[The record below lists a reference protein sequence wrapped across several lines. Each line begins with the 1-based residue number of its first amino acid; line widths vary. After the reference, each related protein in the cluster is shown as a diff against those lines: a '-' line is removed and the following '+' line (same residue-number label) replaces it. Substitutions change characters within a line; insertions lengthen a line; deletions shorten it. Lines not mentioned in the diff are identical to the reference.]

1 MKNTNHHIHV
11 TANTTIL
18 LLSLGAI
25 AILGGCRQK
34 AVIQEQRI
42 SLAPTSQQTSP
53 FDVAMEFLNNLDQ
66 YHPAEVRAQI
76 TTNMQDWSRKEQA
89 SVDWFADP
97 MFSRLPSDVKEMFG
111 DDRLSASA
119 FEPFDTIEL
128 QQAVWSRDVARKVSK
143 NDVFEPHIVR
153 ALEEQVK
160 DGTIAAGHQDDL
172 KLAYRLFDWTIRN
185 IQLDPEFDDIDLIG
199 DERARERR
207 TRDTPS
213 FRYLPWQN
221 LLYGHGDWLERH
233 RVFALMARQ
242 VGINVVLLEA
252 DRGEEEPRQP
262 WVSAVLVDK
271 ELYLFDTKL
280 GLPLPGQG
288 RAVFSKLTD
297 YVAHPEL
304 VDALSRDTERYRI
317 VKSDLNNLVAAIDAT
332 PAALS
337 QRFKQIE
344 TKLSGDRKMV
354 LAVAPQTLSRS
365 LRACK
370 HVNDVEISL
379 IPYRAYQFS
388 QLLGRAI
395 QAVREDAND
404 QIDKLGVD
412 VAQLTALTNKQSRE
426 GMPFEDRGPIMRG
439 RLLHLRG
446 FDRGEFDNPGAK
458 KLYMNSR
465 MSKKD
470 LQRFNIPME
479 KMPKDSPMIR
489 NLPKDPVEARL
500 VFQKNIE
507 QARQMAILAKDL
519 ATYWLGAIAFD
530 SNEFKVATDFFKL
543 NVENEES
550 EWQQS
555 ASYNLARAYEA
566 MGTLNKDQALIEKAI
581 ELYEGDKDSPQRVG
595 NLMRAERLEQGS

>member
-1 MKNTNHHIHV
+1 MKNTNHYARTTV
-11 TANTTIL
+11 TTKL
-18 LLSLGAI
+18 LLSWLAAL

-53 FDVAMEFLNNLDQ
+53 FDVAMEFLNTLDQ

-97 MFSRLPSDVKEMFG
+97 MFSRLPPDVKEMFG

-128 QQAVWSRDVARKVSK
+128 QQAIWLRDVARMVSK
-143 NDVFEPHIVR
+143 YDVFEPHIVG
-153 ALEEQVK
+153 ALEQQVK
-160 DGTIAAGHQDDL
+160 DGTIASGHQDDL

-185 IQLDPEFDDIDLIG
+185 IQLDPEFEDIDLVG
-199 DERARERR
+199 NKRERERR
-207 TRDTPS
+207 TRDTLS

-233 RVFALMARQ
+233 RVFALLARQ

-252 DRGEEEPRQP
+252 DRGEAEPRQP
-262 WVSAVLVDK
+262 WASAVLIDK

-304 VDALSRDTERYRI
+304 VDALSSDEERYR
-317 VKSDLNNLVAAIDAT
+317 VVQSDLKKLVAAIDAT

-354 LAVAPQTLSRS
+354 LAVAPQTLSRN

-370 HVNDVEISL
+370 YVNDVEISL
-379 IPYRAYQFS
+379 LPYRAYQFS
-388 QLLGRAI
+388 QQLGRAI
-395 QAVREDAND
+395 QALRDGSNEKLDELG
-404 QIDKLGVD
+404 IDIG
-412 VAQLTALTNKQSRE
+412 QLTALTNKQSRE

-446 FDRGEFDNPGAK
+446 FNRGEFDNPGAK

-489 NLPKDPVEARL
+489 NLPKDPVEARM

-519 ATYWLGAIAFD
+519 ATYWLGAISFD
-530 SNEFKVATDFFKL
+530 SNEFKVATDFFKI

-550 EWQQS
+550 KWQQS
-555 ASYNLARAYEA
+555 AAYNLARAYEV
-566 MGTLNKDQALIEKAI
+566 MGVRNSDQALIEKAI
-581 ELYEGDKDSPQRVG
+581 ELYKGDQDSPQRVG
-595 NLMRAERLEQGS
+595 NLIRAARLEQGS